1 MNISKEEIILAYK
14 KLKSYAYYDNSSMV
28 LRKQISEFE
37 DENIDNK
44 LVEIL
49 DKINNN
55 DIE

>member
-49 DKINNN
+49 DK
-55 DIE
+55 